1 VASTTSRL
9 QKVRELAGCLRG
21 VDPPEVPIAIAY
33 LSGETC
39 QGKIGV
45 SYASLQKAREAPAD
59 IPTLTL
65 SDLDHAFD
73 PPSAFCG
80 IEYGVRVHSL
90 RANADTGILLGAG
103 VDADLELALVLAR
116 QQADDPVVLELL
128 PDRPN
133 EDRAHLAPP
142 KERTP
147 QNDAI
152 LYQRR
157 LRCFAVSP
165 ASTCHRYHCHFS
177 DAIL

>member
-1 VASTTSRL
+1 MAFEAS
-9 QKVRELAGCLRG
+9 
-21 VDPPEVPIAIAY
+21 
-33 LSGETC
+33 
-39 QGKIGV
+39 
-45 SYASLQKAREAPAD
+45 AD
-59 IPTLTL
+59 
-65 SDLDHAFD
+65 A
-73 PPSAFCG
+73 
-80 IEYGVRVHSL
+80 
-90 RANADTGILLGAG
+90 GILLGAG
-103 VDADLELALVLAR
+103 VDADFELPLVLAR

-165 ASTCHRYHCHFS
+165 ASTRHRYHCQLS
-177 DAIL
+177 